1 MNIGPD
7 SLVSLVR
14 LLTTR
19 APSDSAREDRMTA
32 AAEARLRDAKA
43 AVETM
48 KQRRSQASEERKAI
62 ACQKVEQLKARLQA
76 LRAMASVDPKGTAR
90 MAAQLARELGAAV
103 KAYAAAGGT
112 TTGME
117 TGAAPATDAGAQ
129 TAGTESGDAAQ
140 ATTGE
145 AGAVA
150 RTDPAQADGEAGSE
164 SGGAEGGDKDG
175 GGAPANPYQQAIDE
189 QNARADETA
198 RRGAEKQADTDFMAE
213 VRKLAA
219 ELKALVRQ
227 AADKKPDDKDALSPG
242 EAADLKAMVAGMDRE
257 IAQATADLGGGLSLL
272 V

>member
-1 MNIGPD
+1 MNIGPACP
-7 SLVSLVR
+7 VSL
-14 LLTTR
+14 LTAR
-19 APSDSAREDRMTA
+19 APAGGAREDRMTA

-43 AVETM
+43 AIETM

-62 ACQKVEQLKARLQA
+62 ARQKIEQLKARLQA

-112 TTGME
+112 ASGME
-117 TGAAPATDAGAQ
+117 TGAAPATDAGAE
-129 TAGTESGDAAQ
+129 TADAAQ
-140 ATTGE
+140 ATPGDPGAE
-145 AGAVA
+145 AEAVA
-150 RTDPAQADGEAGSE
+150 PMDPAQPDGEP
-164 SGGAEGGDKDG
+164 GGEEAGDKDG
-175 GGAPANPYQQAIDE
+175 RGAPANPYQQAIDE
-189 QNARADETA
+189 QKAQADETA

-219 ELKALVRQ
+219 QLKALVRQ
-227 AADKKPDDKDALSPG
+227 AADRGPDDEHALSAG
-242 EAADLKAMVAGMDRE
+242 EAGELKAMVAGMDRE